1 MLHTHHPSATPHV
14 LLRMGTSSYE
24 QEAWRLALQQAMPDV
39 VWHPENPVD
48 PDIVPLIQ
56 MAVVANPPAGSLQ
69 GYPNL
74 QFVQSL
80 WAGVEKL
87 LADETVPPD
96 LVISRMVDP
105 ALAAAMGESAVW
117 ATLTLHRHYLTYAEQ
132 QQRHEW
138 LQLPQVHA
146 SRVCVGVLGLGE
158 MGRQV
163 ANRIATMGYN
173 VWGWRQGAQAV
184 QGVDSTHVKGAD
196 ALTRLDAKV
205 GVVLGPEALPQA
217 LAKTH
222 ILINVLPLTKH
233 TRGILNADLFAK
245 LPPGASVV
253 NFARGPH
260 VVDADLIDALNQGH
274 LDRAILDVYHQ
285 EPLPS
290 DHPFWKHP
298 RIVLWPHIAARTDP
312 MTATQVVVQQLR
324 AWAAAEPVRYVVS
337 RSKGY

>member
-1 MLHTHHPSATPHV
+1 MQRHV
-14 LLRMGTSSYE
+14 LIRMGTSSYE

-39 VWHPENPVD
+39 VWHSENPVD

-74 QFVQSL
+74 RFVQSL

-117 ATLTLHRHYLTYAEQ
+117 ATLTLHRNFLTYAEQ

-146 SRVCVGVLGLGE
+146 SRVTVGVLGLGE

-163 ANRIATMGYN
+163 ANRIAAMGYR

-184 QGVDSTHVKGAD
+184 QGVETTQAEGAG
-196 ALTRLDAKV
+196 AVMLLDAKV
-205 GVVLGPEALPQA
+205 GVVFGPDALSQA
-217 LAKTH
+217 LSTTH
-222 ILINVLPLTKH
+222 ILINVLPLTEQ
-233 TRGILNADLFAK
+233 TRGILNAELFAK
-245 LPPGASVV
+245 LPPGASLV

-260 VVDADLIDALNQGH
+260 VVDADLIEALSHGR

-324 AWAAAEPVRYVVS
+324 AWAKGESVRYVVS

>member
-1 MLHTHHPSATPHV
+1 
-14 LLRMGTSSYE
+14 
-24 QEAWRLALQQAMPDV
+24 
-39 VWHPENPVD
+39 
-48 PDIVPLIQ
+48 
-56 MAVVANPPAGSLQ
+56 
-69 GYPNL
+69 
-74 QFVQSL
+74 
-80 WAGVEKL
+80 
-87 LADETVPPD
+87 
-96 LVISRMVDP
+96 
-105 ALAAAMGESAVW
+105 
-117 ATLTLHRHYLTYAEQ
+117 
-132 QQRHEW
+132 
-138 LQLPQVHA
+138 
-146 SRVCVGVLGLGE
+146 

-163 ANRIATMGYN
+163 ANRIAAMGYN

-184 QGVDSTHVKGAD
+184 QGVDATHVEGAD

-222 ILINVLPLTKH
+222 ILINVLPLTEH